1 MINIKVSD
9 CRSCPFVEFSEVT
22 GYDGCSQSDE
32 ITQMYISKGNMP
44 EIGVHELCPIRNEKS
59 VIVELSS
66 TCH

>member
-9 CRSCPFVEFSEVT
+9 CRNCPFVEVNEVT

-32 ITQMYISKGNMP
+32 ITKMYIYKGNMP
-44 EIGVHELCPIRNEKS
+44 ETGVHELCPIKKEN
-59 VIVELSS
+59 VVTVELSS